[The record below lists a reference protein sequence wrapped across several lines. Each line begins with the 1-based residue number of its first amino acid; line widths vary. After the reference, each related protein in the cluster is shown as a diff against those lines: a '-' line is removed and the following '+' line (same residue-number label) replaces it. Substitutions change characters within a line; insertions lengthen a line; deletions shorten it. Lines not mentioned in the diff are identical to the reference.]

1 MAIAQIML
9 FAMCHFFVKKKIVL
23 FELLTAIYFSM
34 VLTFSILGVSLFIF
48 LKCFPLDFTNVYL
61 EITAI
66 CSVND
71 KILILGTPN

>member
-9 FAMCHFFVKKKIVL
+9 FAMCHFFVKKIVL
-23 FELLTAIYFSM
+23 FEILTAIYFSM

-48 LKCFPLDFTNVYL
+48 LKCFPLDFTNGYL